1 MTTTKDLLDA
11 VKQTA
16 GIESDYALAKE
27 LGVYKQ
33 LISSFYKGTRK
44 PDNAMC
50 LEIAKRIGQPLEQVI
65 TVVEMDAE
73 KDDNRRELWKKYYK
87 SIGGI
92 AASIMLI
99 GLALVT
105 FIVTVPSVAAK
116 ESTTYDVSIPSN
128 TNYALF
134 RHKIRAAVLAVWNTL
149 ASAFLRPCFSG

>member
-33 LISSFYKGTRK
+33 LISSYYKGTRK

-50 LEIAKRIGQPLEQVI
+50 LAIAKRIGQPLDKVI
-65 TVVEMDAE
+65 AAVEVDAE
-73 KDDNRRELWKKYYK
+73 KDEQRREEWRRYYK

-92 AASIMLI
+92 AASV
-99 GLALVT
+99 ALLVFT
-105 FIVTVPSVAAK
+105 SCILIVTPTHA
-116 ESTTYDVSIPSN
+116 YGCQ
-128 TNYALF
+128 L
-134 RHKIRAAVLAVWNTL
+134 
-149 ASAFLRPCFSG
+149 